1 MSASY
6 DPKLQQ
12 KLLLLQR
19 QNRQRVQISIWRSL
33 LVSSF
38 VTISVGLMILPYW
51 QIKNSSGIIHEDDT
65 IVAKSTIYSLLKLNY
80 PQWLWTIPNH
90 QLANNLK
97 SISPIVDAVVT
108 KQMFPPRMT
117 VRLQERLPVASA
129 LSEGKM
135 GFLDSEGIWLDAH
148 FYSNSSQIQ
157 DQQNFVLPPIKVI
170 NFQPQYRD
178 TWAEIYRLS
187 ARYREIEL
195 LEVRWEETA
204 HLYLKTN
211 IGKIYLGSDSSLL
224 SQQFQVLARFPKLS
238 TQENISGIEYL
249 DLSNPKNPFIQSYSK
264 LQ

>member
-12 KLLLLQR
+12 KFLLLQR
-19 QNRQRVQISIWRSL
+19 KKRQRVQISLWRSL

-38 VTISVGLMILPYW
+38 VTISLGLMILPYW
-51 QIKNSSGIIHEDDT
+51 QIKNASQIILEEDIT
-65 IVAKSTIYSLLKLNY
+65 VAKSTIYSLLNLNY

-129 LSEGKM
+129 LSEGKI
-135 GFLDSEGIWLDAH
+135 GFLDADGIWLDAH
-148 FYSNSSQIQ
+148 FYRISQDKQ
-157 DQQNFVLPPIKVI
+157 TFALPPIKVI
-170 NFQPQYRD
+170 NFKTQYRD
-178 TWAEIYRLS
+178 TWAEIYRLA
-187 ARYREIEL
+187 ARYQEIEL
-195 LEVRWEETA
+195 LELRWDESA

-224 SQQFQVLARFPKLS
+224 PQQFQVLARFPKLS
-238 TQENISGIEYL
+238 TQENITGIKYL
-249 DLSNPKNPFIQSYSK
+249 DLSNPKNPFIQSYS
-264 LQ
+264 QVE